1 MGDLV
6 GCACIGF
13 AAGLA
18 ACLWPFRRGL
28 IGISLNIGAGGIGAA
43 GMAALGR
50 VLGLTSRDP
59 AILLLGSI
67 GAFALIALMHAFWA
81 WRHTGS
87 SSRGQM
93 LSRP

>member
-1 MGDLV
+1 
-6 GCACIGF
+6 
-13 AAGLA
+13 
-18 ACLWPFRRGL
+18 
-28 IGISLNIGAGGIGAA
+28 
-43 GMAALGR
+43 MAALGR

>member
-1 MGDLV
+1 MSGLV
-6 GCACIGF
+6 GCICIGL

-28 IGISLNIGAGGIGAA
+28 LGIGLNIGAGGIGAA

-50 VLGLTSRDP
+50 NLGLSARDP

-67 GAFALIALMHAFWA
+67 GAFALIAVMHAVWA
-81 WRHTGS
+81 WRHTRLP
-87 SSRGQM
+87 SRRQM